1 MKILGIKAII
11 GVREAYQRYQQA
23 IYTIIDLFNFS
34 LGIIFIMKGC
44 QKQCLKQ
51 FVIQSVAKDLGDT
64 FINEDTN
71 NERAPQTM
79 FAGLFRVGLPGFE
92 PGQTEPKPVVLPLHH
107 NPIIMC
113 FP

>member
-11 GVREAYQRYQQA
+11 EACRAYQRYQQA

-51 FVIQSVAKDLGDT
+51 FVIQSIAKDLGDA
-64 FINEDTN
+64 FH
-71 NERAPQTM
+71 Q
-79 FAGLFRVGLPGFE
+79 
-92 PGQTEPKPVVLPLHH
+92 
-107 NPIIMC
+107 
-113 FP
+113 

>member
-51 FVIQSVAKDLGDT
+51 FVIQSIAKDL
-64 FINEDTN
+64 
-71 NERAPQTM
+71 AQ
-79 FAGLFRVGLPGFE
+79 
-92 PGQTEPKPVVLPLHH
+92 
-107 NPIIMC
+107 
-113 FP
+113 